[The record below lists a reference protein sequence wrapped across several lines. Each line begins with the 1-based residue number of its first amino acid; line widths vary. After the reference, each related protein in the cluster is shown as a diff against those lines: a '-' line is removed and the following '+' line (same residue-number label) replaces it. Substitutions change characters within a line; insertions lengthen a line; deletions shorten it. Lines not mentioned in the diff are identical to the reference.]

1 MIGRQV
7 LKKTLKNFG
16 FSHKCGIIMPVSSLP
31 SPYGIGGFG
40 KGAFD
45 FIDFLAATGQK
56 CWQVLPLNPTS
67 YGDSPYQSPA
77 TLAGNPY
84 FIDLPL
90 LKSEGLLTAEEL
102 KAIRHNS
109 LRVDYGFLFETRYSV
124 LRIAHSR
131 FSPDSAY
138 KAFCKREKA
147 WLDDYALFMALKC
160 RYGHAPWTEWGAEH
174 RDYLSAVRFVKEYKA
189 EMDFW
194 RFVQYKFHSQWQAV
208 RDYAHGKGIAIIG
221 DMPIYIAYDSMD
233 LWRTPGQFQLDDKLK
248 LTVVAGCPPDGFSPD
263 GQRWGN
269 PLYDWNV
276 MERDGFTWWIQRI
289 KRCFAL
295 YDIMRI
301 DHFRGFAGYFAIP
314 AEDENARRGTWCP
327 AKGRAL
333 FDKLARLMPKAK
345 IIAEDLGFITED
357 VRELLA
363 HTGFPGMKDMQ
374 FAFFDDDSEFLP
386 RAYTT
391 DNCVVYAA
399 SQDTDRLKSW
409 YKGLE
414 GETLVRFNRECPRVK
429 WQSGV
434 YRVIEFCMRS
444 RANLCMVPLQDYLEL
459 DNARGRMN
467 IPAVAD
473 GNWAWRV
480 SPRYATAALKARVL
494 DMAVRTG
501 RNTKLTTKNRTD
513 KLI

>member
-1 MIGRQV
+1 
-7 LKKTLKNFG
+7 
-16 FSHKCGIIMPVSSLP
+16 MPVSSLP

-45 FIDFLAATGQK
+45 FVDFLATTGQK

-84 FIDLPL
+84 FIDLAQ
-90 LKSEGLLTAEEL
+90 LKKEGLLTAAEL
-102 KAIRHNS
+102 KTATFHGS
-109 LRVDYGFLFETRYSV
+109 RVDYGFLFETRYAILKKAYDRFIPDDDYSV
-124 LRIAHSR
+124 
-131 FSPDSAY
+131 
-138 KAFCKREKA
+138 FCKKERE
-147 WLDDYALFMALKC
+147 WLEDYALFMTLKC
-160 RYGHAPWTEWGAEH
+160 QYNHAPWTEWKEEH
-174 RDYLSAVRFVKEYKA
+174 RNYSTALGFVCEYDS

-194 RFVQYKFHSQWQAV
+194 RFVQYKFHSQWQDV
-208 RDYAHGKGIAIIG
+208 RNYAHDKGIDIIG
-221 DMPIYIAYDSMD
+221 DMPIYVAYDSMD
-233 LWRTPGQFQLDDKLK
+233 LWRAPEQFQLDDKLRP
-248 LTVVAGCPPDGFSPD
+248 TAVAGCPPDGFSPD

-269 PLYDWNV
+269 PLYAWDT
-276 MERDGFTWWIQRI
+276 MEKDGFGWWIQRI

-295 YDIMRI
+295 YDIIRI

-314 AEDENARRGTWCP
+314 AEDENARRGLWRT

-333 FDKLARLMPKAK
+333 FDEVARLLPKAR
-345 IIAEDLGFITED
+345 IIAEDLGFITDD

-386 RAYTT
+386 RTYTT

-409 YKGLE
+409 YKGLQ
-414 GETLVRFNRECPRVK
+414 GETLMRFNRECPRVK
-429 WQSGV
+429 GQSGV

-444 RANLCMVPLQDYLEL
+444 RANLCMVPMQDYLEL
-459 DNARGRMN
+459 DNEKGRMN
-467 IPAVAD
+467 VPAVAD
-473 GNWAWRV
+473 GNWVWRV
-480 SPRYATAALKARVL
+480 SSRYATAALKARVL

-501 RNTKLTTKNRTD
+501 RNTGNTAKTNK
-513 KLI
+513 

>member
-1 MIGRQV
+1 M
-7 LKKTLKNFG
+7 KKTLKNFG

-102 KAIRHNS
+102 KAVRHNS

-174 RDYLSAVRFVKEYKA
+174 RDYLSAVRFAKEYKA

-429 WQSGV
+429 GQSGV

>member
-1 MIGRQV
+1 
-7 LKKTLKNFG
+7 LKENLKNFG

-45 FIDFLAATGQK
+45 FVDFLAATGQK

-90 LKSEGLLTAEEL
+90 LKSGGLLTAEEL
-102 KAIRHNS
+102 KAVRCDS
-109 LRVDYGFLFETRYSV
+109 RRVDYGFLFKTRYTV
-124 LRIAHSR
+124 LRKAYSR
-131 FSPDSAY
+131 FKPNGAY
-138 KAFCKREKA
+138 KAFCKRERA
-147 WLDDYALFMALKC
+147 WLEDYALFMALKC
-160 RYGHAPWTEWGAEH
+160 RYGYAPWTEWSEEH
-174 RDYLSAVRFVKEYKA
+174 RDHRSAVAYSGEYEI

-194 RFVQYKFHSQWQAV
+194 RFVQYEFHIQWQNV
-208 RDYAHGKGIAIIG
+208 RRYAHSKGIVIIG
-221 DMPIYIAYDSMD
+221 DMPIYVAYDSMD
-233 LWRTPGQFQLDDKLK
+233 LWRTPEQFQLDDKLK
-248 LTVVAGCPPDGFSPD
+248 PTVVAGCPPDGFSPD

-269 PLYDWNV
+269 PLYDWDA
-276 MERDGFTWWIQRI
+276 MEKYGFSWWIHRI

-314 AEDENARRGTWCP
+314 AEDENARRGQWRI
-327 AKGRAL
+327 AKGREL
-333 FDKLARLMPKAK
+333 FDEVARVIPTAR
-345 IIAEDLGFITED
+345 IIAEDLGLITED

-386 RAYTT
+386 RTYTT

-409 YKGLE
+409 YKGLG

-429 WQSGV
+429 GQSGV

-459 DNARGRMN
+459 DNERGRMN
-467 IPAVAD
+467 IPAVAE

-480 SPRYATAALKARVL
+480 SSRYATEALKSKVL

-501 RNTKLTTKNRTD
+501 RSTADIKKN
-513 KLI
+513 KQIN

>member
-1 MIGRQV
+1 MNN
-7 LKKTLKNFG
+7 TLKNFG
-16 FSHKCGIIMPVSSLP
+16 FTHKCGVIMPVSSLP

-45 FIDFLAATGQK
+45 FVDFLAATGQR

-84 FIDLPL
+84 FIDLQR
-90 LKSEGLLTAEEL
+90 LKEEGLLIAAEL
-102 KAIRHNS
+102 KLLRHDTS
-109 LRVDYGFLFETRYSV
+109 RVDYGFLFGTRYAI
-124 LRIAHSR
+124 LRKAYSR
-131 FSPDSAY
+131 FTPDRAY
-138 KAFCKREKA
+138 RAFCKRERS
-147 WLDDYALFMALKC
+147 WLEDYALFMALKC
-160 RYGHAPWTEWGAEH
+160 RYGHAPWSEWEDKH
-174 RDYLSAVRFVKEYKA
+174 RIYRTAVRFAREHEE
-189 EMDFW
+189 EMAFW
-194 RFVQYKFHSQWQAV
+194 RFVQYKFHSQWQDV
-208 RDYAHGKGIAIIG
+208 RDYAHSKGISIIG
-221 DMPIYIAYDSMD
+221 DMPIYVAHDSMD
-233 LWRTPGQFQLDDKLK
+233 LWRAPEQFQLKDDLSPAA
-248 LTVVAGCPPDGFSPD
+248 VAGCPPDGFSPD

-269 PLYDWNV
+269 PLYDWDA
-276 MERDGFTWWIQRI
+276 MEKDGFDWWIQRI

-314 AEDENARRGTWCP
+314 AEDDTARRGSWCP

-333 FDKLARLMPKAK
+333 FDRVARLMPRAK

-357 VRELLA
+357 VRELLL

-386 RAYTT
+386 RTYTT

-409 YKGLE
+409 YRGLC
-414 GETLVRFNRECPRVK
+414 GETLARFNRECPRVK
-429 WQSGV
+429 GQSGV

-459 DNARGRMN
+459 DNEKGRMN
-467 IPAVAD
+467 TPAIAE

-494 DMAVRTG
+494 DMALRTG
-501 RNTKLTTKNRTD
+501 RSAGAKGKN
-513 KLI
+513 K

>member
-1 MIGRQV
+1 M
-7 LKKTLKNFG
+7 KKDLKNFG

-40 KGAFD
+40 KGAFG
-45 FIDFLAATGQK
+45 FVDFLAATGQK

-84 FIDLPL
+84 FIDLGL
-90 LKSEGLLTAEEL
+90 LGKEGLLTPDEL
-102 KAIRHNS
+102 KACAVDAP
-109 LRVDYGFLFETRYSV
+109 RVDYGYLFNTRCSV
-124 LRIAHSR
+124 LRKAHSR
-131 FSPDSAY
+131 FAPDGAY
-138 KAFCKREKA
+138 RAFCRRERA
-147 WLDDYALFMALKC
+147 WLEDYALFMALKC
-160 RYGHAPWTEWGAEH
+160 RYGYAPWSQWGEEH
-174 RDYLSAVRFVKEYKA
+174 RCYGTAVSHKDEYSK

-208 RDYAHGKGIAIIG
+208 RDYAHSKGIVIIG
-221 DMPIYIAYDSMD
+221 DMPIYVAYDSMD
-233 LWRTPGQFQLDDKLK
+233 LWRSPEQFMLDSDLRP
-248 LTVVAGCPPDGFSPD
+248 TAVAGCPPDGFSPD

-269 PLYDWNV
+269 PLYDWDA
-276 MERDGFTWWIQRI
+276 MEKDGFGWWIQRI

-314 AEDENARRGTWCP
+314 SEDENARRGEWRA
-327 AKGRAL
+327 AKGREL
-333 FDKLARLMPKAK
+333 FDTVARLMPGAR
-345 IIAEDLGFITED
+345 IIAEDLGFITDD

-374 FAFFDDDSEFLP
+374 FAFFDEDSEFLP
-386 RAYTT
+386 RTYTT

-409 YKGLE
+409 YRGLS
-414 GETLVRFNRECPRVK
+414 GETLARFNRECPRVK
-429 WQSGV
+429 GQSGV

-444 RANLCMVPLQDYLEL
+444 RANLCMVPMQDYLEL
-459 DNARGRMN
+459 DNAAGRMN
-467 IPAVAD
+467 TPAVAE

-480 SPRYATAALKARVL
+480 SPRYATAALKAKVL
-494 DMAVRTG
+494 DMATRTG
-501 RNTKLTTKNRTD
+501 RNMQVNKKQ
-513 KLI
+513 

>member
-1 MIGRQV
+1 M
-7 LKKTLKNFG
+7 KKTLKNFG

-295 YDIMRI
+295 YDIIRI

-386 RAYTT
+386 RTYTT

-429 WQSGV
+429 GQSGV